1 MDNIL
6 TKISGIYFWFLLI
19 QSAFNCAFGSPV
31 TSNVLVSEWRE
42 YKKYQAGLACD
53 THCFVA
59 YQKYVRDIYLNHD
72 RKTIAFPSNVTN
84 DQICAVV
91 GKWLDEHPE
100 EWNKPDNE
108 LISNALIQAFP
119 KQTMIFGVIDI
130 SEKGILRFVDTS
142 VSLIF
147 NAILGVITS
156 IIGWFI
162 LFRMLVPKFKFS
174 NKINKILY
182 SSGENPVY
190 RIKFKNVGQR
200 NAIDIEVFVRL
211 RVRNLSQTPRFKLTW
226 TIITLHTNTNHIPHL
241 SKNNNRILIL
251 HLKETQ
257 ELHVLKFKNALQGKE
272 INLENLLSLGDK
284 AELVVWALAYD
295 EFSGARKAFVSK
307 HYKISDIMEGK
318 FSGDDKL
325 DVIHQS
331 MEKIRMPLMKLPAV
345 SSRVSV
351 FRRIQHSFTASVGE
365 YNPERF
371 NEK

>member
-1 MDNIL
+1 MNNIL
-6 TKISGIYFWFLLI
+6 TKIALVYFCFILTHGSI
-19 QSAFNCAFGSPV
+19 NNVCANSV
-31 TSNVLVSEWRE
+31 AENVLVKEWHE
-42 YKKYQAGLACD
+42 YKKYQLGID
-53 THCFVA
+53 YNSYYFIA
-59 YQKYVRDIYLNHD
+59 YKKYIKNIYPYCGQKSIE
-72 RKTIAFPSNVTN
+72 FPSNVTD

-100 EWNKPDNE
+100 EWNKPGNE
-108 LISNALIQAFP
+108 LILNALIQAFP
-119 KQTMIFGVIDI
+119 KKNMIFGVIDI
-130 SEKGILRFVDTS
+130 SEKEILKFIDTS

-156 IIGWFI
+156 IVGWFI

-174 NKINKILY
+174 SKINKILY
-182 SSGENPVY
+182 SSGENAVY

-211 RVRNLSQTPRFKLTW
+211 RVRNLSQTPGFKLTW

-257 ELHVLKFKNALQGKE
+257 ELHALKFKNALQGKE

-331 MEKIRMPLMKLPAV
+331 MEKIRMPLSNGNKKT
-345 SSRVSV
+345 V
-351 FRRIQHSFTASVGE
+351 FKKSMDNLFT
-365 YNPERF
+365 
-371 NEK
+371 